1 LITQNLTTLMVVL
14 RTPLNLKNLMS
25 IFDPVSGHY
34 TYYQFI
40 ATFKGHSFQEADKD
54 FHDILIIKTDKE
66 NKIVDA

>member
-1 LITQNLTTLMVVL
+1 
-14 RTPLNLKNLMS
+14 MS